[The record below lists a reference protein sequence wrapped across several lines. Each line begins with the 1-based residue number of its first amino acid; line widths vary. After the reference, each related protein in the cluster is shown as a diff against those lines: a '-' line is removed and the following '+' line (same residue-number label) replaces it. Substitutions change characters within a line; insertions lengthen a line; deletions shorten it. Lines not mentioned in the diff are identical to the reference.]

1 MTDLETKIAKLVQEN
16 QCQIQNAEAV
26 KIGLESKHKES
37 EKCLQQELSEV
48 QSVVNALNR
57 DLDETKRQQEKDRN
71 QSRNLENG
79 LKAQIEKFEAEKR
92 LGKLLGSVV
101 SSRSVVISWFP
112 ANGVFSVTIGGRSTY
127 QLRYLRVSCLIQS
140 YTPTLTN

>member
-1 MTDLETKIAKLVQEN
+1 M
-16 QCQIQNAEAV
+16 
-26 KIGLESKHKES
+26 KIGLESKHKEQ

-92 LGKLLGSVV
+92 
-101 SSRSVVISWFP
+101 
-112 ANGVFSVTIGGRSTY
+112 
-127 QLRYLRVSCLIQS
+127 
-140 YTPTLTN
+140 

>member
-48 QSVVNALNR
+48 QSAVNALNR

-92 LGKLLGSVV
+92 
-101 SSRSVVISWFP
+101 
-112 ANGVFSVTIGGRSTY
+112 
-127 QLRYLRVSCLIQS
+127 
-140 YTPTLTN
+140 

>member
-26 KIGLESKHKES
+26 KSGLELKHKEQ
-37 EKCLQQELSEV
+37 EKCLQQELSET
-48 QSVVNALNR
+48 QAVVNALNR
-57 DLDETKRQQEKDRN
+57 DLDESKKQLEKDRN

-92 LGKLLGSVV
+92 
-101 SSRSVVISWFP
+101 
-112 ANGVFSVTIGGRSTY
+112 
-127 QLRYLRVSCLIQS
+127 
-140 YTPTLTN
+140 

>member
-26 KIGLESKHKES
+26 KIGLESKHKEQ

-57 DLDETKRQQEKDRN
+57 DLDESKKQLEKDRN

-92 LGKLLGSVV
+92 
-101 SSRSVVISWFP
+101 
-112 ANGVFSVTIGGRSTY
+112 
-127 QLRYLRVSCLIQS
+127 
-140 YTPTLTN
+140 

>member
-26 KIGLESKHKES
+26 KIGLESKHKEQ

-79 LKAQIEKFEAEKR
+79 LKAQIEKYEAEKR
-92 LGKLLGSVV
+92 
-101 SSRSVVISWFP
+101 
-112 ANGVFSVTIGGRSTY
+112 
-127 QLRYLRVSCLIQS
+127 
-140 YTPTLTN
+140 

>member
-26 KIGLESKHKES
+26 KTGLESKHKEQ

-48 QSVVNALNR
+48 QSVVNALNK
-57 DLDETKRQQEKDRN
+57 DLEESKRQQEKDRN

-92 LGKLLGSVV
+92 
-101 SSRSVVISWFP
+101 
-112 ANGVFSVTIGGRSTY
+112 
-127 QLRYLRVSCLIQS
+127 
-140 YTPTLTN
+140 

>member
-1 MTDLETKIAKLVQEN
+1 MSDLETKIAKLVQEN

-26 KIGLESKHKES
+26 KSGLETKHKEQ

-57 DLDETKRQQEKDRN
+57 DLDDSKRQQEKDRN

-92 LGKLLGSVV
+92 
-101 SSRSVVISWFP
+101 
-112 ANGVFSVTIGGRSTY
+112 
-127 QLRYLRVSCLIQS
+127 
-140 YTPTLTN
+140 